1 MTKIQN
7 PRTCLLVEGGGMKC
21 AYSAGVLD
29 AFLDEGISFDLAIG
43 VSAGVANLASFL
55 AGQRDRNRRFY
66 VKHSQD
72 WRYFSMRSFIV
83 TGSAFGLQYIY
94 NDMSVTG
101 GADALDT
108 QAVHAN
114 PARLLFPATN
124 ARTGKADYFSD
135 ADMKPDDLTAV
146 CATCALPVM
155 CRPVRFQGK
164 DYYDGGVADSLP
176 IALAQKEGVEKT
188 VVIFSKP
195 NDFHMKPQPMR
206 AVYTAGLVRFPKMI
220 HALNTRHERY
230 NLAVE
235 KILSLR
241 EEGDALTFAPDA
253 AIKVS
258 TYSVDADTEQRL
270 YENGYSDGLARAE
283 EVRKFLK
290 A

>member
-1 MTKIQN
+1 
-7 PRTCLLVEGGGMKC
+7 MKC

-29 AFLDEGISFDLAIG
+29 AFLDEGISFDLCIG

-66 VKHSQD
+66 VQHSQD
-72 WRYFSMRSFIV
+72 WRYFSARSFLE
-83 TGSAFGLQYIY
+83 TGSAFGLDYIY
-94 NDMSVTG
+94 NELSVEG

-108 QAVHAN
+108 RAVHAN

-124 ARTGKADYFSD
+124 ARTGKAEYFSD

-155 CRPVRFQGK
+155 CRPALFRGQY
-164 DYYDGGVADSLP
+164 YYDGGVADSLP
-176 IALAQKEGVEKT
+176 IALAQEEGVEKT

-195 NDFHMKPQPMR
+195 DDFHMKPQPMR
-206 AVYTAGLVRFPKMI
+206 AAYTAGLLPFPKMI
-220 HALNTRHERY
+220 RALNTRHERY

-235 KILSLR
+235 RILALR

-253 AIKVS
+253 SIKVS
-258 TYSVDADTEQRL
+258 TYSMDAETEQRL
-270 YENGYSDGLARAE
+270 YDNGFRDGLARAE
-283 EVRKFLK
+283 EVRRFLEQ
-290 A
+290 